1 MKFAVFLAILS
12 LALTS
17 RVVYAA
23 EEMPSESESVSVSES
38 ENIAAYCTEQAEL
51 SGIEDAGE
59 KAQYLKECID
69 SFAVPSEESQQ

>member
-1 MKFAVFLAILS
+1 MKFAVFLAILF

-23 EEMPSESESVSVSES
+23 EEMPSESESVSES
-38 ENIAAYCTEQAEL
+38 ENIAAYCNEQAEL

-69 SFAVPSEESQQ
+69 SFAVPSEETQQ